1 MTKCRNNRI
10 KYQSVEMD
18 EKSEKS
24 KEDKTILKLILGEN
38 ELCNGEIRDFLLDL
52 ISDEIKRTES
62 DPNLKESRK
71 YHVLRSIIR
80 ENEKIGEKDKIRDEL
95 KEVLRQNEEMDRK
108 TRRKLKDMGF
118 EIYEKGTHFKLVYK
132 EDERYAFTL
141 SRTPSD
147 RRAYLN
153 SFQTASLKI
162 F

>member
-1 MTKCRNNRI
+1 MSKNVEKDVEDSKNNKASI
-10 KYQSVEMD
+10 QLV
-18 EKSEKS
+18 
-24 KEDKTILKLILGEN
+24 LGEN
-38 ELCNGEIRDFLLDL
+38 ELCSGEIRDFLLDL

-62 DPNLKESRK
+62 DPNLRESRK
-71 YHVLRSIIR
+71 YHVLRSIIK
-80 ENEKIGEKDKIRDEL
+80 ENKKIGVKDKIRDEL

-118 EIYEKGTHFKLVYK
+118 EIYEKGSHFKLVYK